1 MPLIDVTEEQKSDDL
16 PQGSFFKRKDFN
28 VESLQASNVSL
39 LTASTAIP
47 AANKG
52 SNVLD
57 HFPGECMFLPA
68 VSIYHIAEENPG
80 IVYL

>member
-1 MPLIDVTEEQKSDDL
+1 MAV
-16 PQGSFFKRKDFN
+16 KDFS

-39 LTASTAIP
+39 LAASTAIP
-47 AANKG
+47 VAKKG

-68 VSIYHIAEENPG
+68 VSIYHNAEENPE

>member
-1 MPLIDVTEEQKSDDL
+1 M
-16 PQGSFFKRKDFN
+16 
-28 VESLQASNVSL
+28 ESLQASNVSL
-39 LTASTAIP
+39 LAASTAIP

-68 VSIYHIAEENPG
+68 VSIYHIAEENPE

>member
-1 MPLIDVTEEQKSDDL
+1 MICLKAFFF
-16 PQGSFFKRKDFN
+16 FFKEKDFN

-39 LTASTAIP
+39 LAASTAIP
-47 AANKG
+47 VAKKG

-57 HFPGECMFLPA
+57 HFPGDYMVLPA
-68 VSIYHIAEENPG
+68 VSIFHIAEENPE

>member
-1 MPLIDVTEEQKSDDL
+1 M
-16 PQGSFFKRKDFN
+16 
-28 VESLQASNVSL
+28 ESLQASNVSL
-39 LTASTAIP
+39 LAASTVIP
-47 AANKG
+47 VAKKG

-68 VSIYHIAEENPG
+68 VSIYHIAEENPE